1 MFSIS
6 AAALH
11 CHGLPPD
18 HQYCSI
24 PPEPQS
30 LNLTP
35 PLQIAGGVI
44 FLSDG
49 KAKVILAM
57 LRSFLS
63 ENAVNKGRGRNIARY
78 YTKGD
83 TETSSW
89 GGSSAREL
97 GLSGEVDVDL
107 FRALL
112 AGKVEGQQLGRHCR
126 DGIQHHPEWDFTISA
141 PKSVLIVA
149 HAISDKRGIAAQS
162 MRSMSRCHLLR
173 NMPSFGVGSVPGSST
188 RRQTGC
194 FGHGYR
200 ACQENLTSIFTPM
213 SRS

>member
-1 MFSIS
+1 
-6 AAALH
+6 
-11 CHGLPPD
+11 
-18 HQYCSI
+18 
-24 PPEPQS
+24 

-63 ENAVNKGRGRNIARY
+63 ETAVNKGRGRNIARY
-78 YTKGD
+78 YTKWD

-89 GGSSAREL
+89 GGSLAREL

-112 AGKVEGQQLGRHCR
+112 AGKVEGNNWG
-126 DGIQHHPEWDFTISA
+126 
-141 PKSVLIVA
+141 
-149 HAISDKRGIAAQS
+149 GIAAT
-162 MRSMSRCHLLR
+162 
-173 NMPSFGVGSVPGSST
+173 VSSIIPN
-188 RRQTGC
+188 G
-194 FGHGYR
+194 
-200 ACQENLTSIFTPM
+200 I
-213 SRS
+213 SRSVRPSRY